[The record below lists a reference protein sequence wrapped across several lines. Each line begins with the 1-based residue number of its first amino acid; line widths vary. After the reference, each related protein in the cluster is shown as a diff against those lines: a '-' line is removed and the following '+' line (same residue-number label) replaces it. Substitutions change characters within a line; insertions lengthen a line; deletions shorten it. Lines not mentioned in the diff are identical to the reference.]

1 MPDTLKKLNEW
12 ADKWTER
19 LYWKGYLLLTLLVV
33 LGFIS
38 LSYVLTREVNVLMAL
53 FLTLGFPMSIL
64 AYHARRSPSAG
75 RLVGRSVYLMMGG
88 SVGALAGIFLLFLI
102 VILVRTITGL
112 KIPAP
117 TLMLAFA
124 LGAVWGAMIGD
135 RIGRRREYVFAV
147 AWTR

>member
-1 MPDTLKKLNEW
+1 MPDTLKKLNDW

-33 LGFIS
+33 LGYIS

-53 FLTLGFPMSIL
+53 FLTLGFPMSII
-64 AYHARRSPSAG
+64 AYHARRFPQ
-75 RLVGRSVYLMMGG
+75 VGRGVYLTLGA
-88 SVGALAGIFLLFLI
+88 SVGALASTFLLFLI
-102 VILVRTITGL
+102 AILLRTITGL

-124 LGAVWGAMIGD
+124 LGGVWGALMAD
-135 RIGRRREYVFAV
+135 RIGRRREYVFL
-147 AWTR
+147 WHS